1 MAAERPRKRHGLE
14 IEEFFG
20 YWQAVKVG
28 DLVYASGQ
36 IGRDETGN
44 PIPEKGLVAKFEKTM
59 ENMRQALEGVGS
71 SVDNLV
77 SIQVNVMEDL
87 EECWETL
94 AELHRRYF
102 GNARPASTIVQ
113 VDSLNNPE
121 YLVEISA
128 VAVAG

>member
-1 MAAERPRKRHGLE
+1 MAAERPRMRHGIE
-14 IEEFFG
+14 IEGIFG

-28 DLVYASGQ
+28 DLVYVSGQ

-44 PIPEKGLVAKFEKTM
+44 PIPEKGLVPKFEKTM
-59 ENMRQALEGVGS
+59 ENMRVALEGVGS
-71 SVDNLV
+71 SVDNIV
-77 SIQVNVMEDL
+77 SVQLNVMEDL

-94 AELHRRYF
+94 SELHRRHF
-102 GNARPASTIVQ
+102 GKARPASTIVQ

-128 VAVAG
+128 IAVAG